1 MDSKNRLQFR
11 KLRVKVGLSLE
22 EGNCQSRLPIVGMQN
37 SGRLSFQHL
46 ECRPAE
52 EGKPF
57 GIIRVVPFRR
67 AVKIITVEILV
78 GLDEIDGYRL
88 TQLRFQHIPFFL
100 TGGDWYAKANTCI
113 LERKPALQDA
123 TVRRH
128 DKRNPESQP
137 LQH

>member
-37 SGRLSFQHL
+37 SGRLVFQYL

-67 AVKIITVEILV
+67 AVKIITVEILI
-78 GLDEIDGYRL
+78 GPDEIYSYRL
-88 TQLRFQHIPFFL
+88 PQLPFQHISLCL
-100 TGGDWYAKANTCI
+100 TGGNRHSKTDAGI
-113 LERKPALQDA
+113 LHRKTALQDA
-123 TVRRH
+123 PIARH
-128 DKRNPESQP
+128 
-137 LQH
+137 